1 VRVLL
6 IATMSAMVGALAPA
20 SAKVPATYFSLGK
33 YREFT
38 CPQLAEEAQG
48 ISRRVMALSGE
59 KQTGSHAAVVVGNQ
73 HVVAWPSALDDNG
86 KPASEEIALAKEQM
100 LAIEDASIQSQCDI
114 EFRRATN

>member
-1 VRVLL
+1 MRVLL
-6 IATMSAMVGALAPA
+6 IATLGATVGAVAPA

-59 KQTGSHAAVVVGNQ
+59 KQAGSHAAVVASNQ
-73 HVVAWPSALDDNG
+73 HVVAWPAALDDDD
-86 KPASEEIALAKEQM
+86 KPASGEIALAKEQM

-114 EFRRATN
+114 EFRRATR